1 MLPAAGRSVEEEHIC
16 RIREL
21 MEETGLGRC
30 RLYLTEWNNSIGNRN
45 FLNDSCFRAA
55 YIAAKTIDLWN
66 GPDLTA
72 IMGGTDWVSSY
83 FDTNKILNGGVGLLT
98 KDTIGKPAFYALSF
112 LEHMGPLFLSKGK
125 NYILTKKGNGDLY
138 LLCHNFSWIRQNTY
152 TESEDI
158 SLEEIR
164 HIRYE
169 DERALE
175 MKFLLHG
182 IAEKGE
188 YTLKKRSLNG
198 QSGSVLDEWAR
209 LGYETRLNRDD
220 IKYLQAI
227 SVPRIE
233 MEKSRTDERGSMEIS
248 IKLQPQEVVLLHIY
262 KT

>member
-1 MLPAAGRSVEEEHIC
+1 
-16 RIREL
+16 
-21 MEETGLGRC
+21 
-30 RLYLTEWNNSIGNRN
+30 
-45 FLNDSCFRAA
+45 
-55 YIAAKTIDLWN
+55 
-66 GPDLTA
+66 
-72 IMGGTDWVSSY
+72 
-83 FDTNKILNGGVGLLT
+83 
-98 KDTIGKPAFYALSF
+98 
-112 LEHMGPLFLSKGK
+112 
-125 NYILTKKGNGDLY
+125 
-138 LLCHNFSWIRQNTY
+138 
-152 TESEDI
+152 
-158 SLEEIR
+158 
-164 HIRYE
+164 
-169 DERALE
+169 